1 MPDYPIVPCCLVLY
15 KQNAALV
22 SVVSDK
28 IEIQLVGGK
37 RKRVRSKDI
46 TLLHPGP
53 LSDLSNLHQ
62 PETDVEEAW
71 ELVGEE
77 LTDIEELSELIYGEY
92 TPISAWAT
100 WARVAEGLYFEGNPD
115 RIQSRSRTQIDADI
129 AKLEAK
135 ENAQR
140 DWNDFLKRL
149 KDRQPIES
157 DFQRLGEVEQLAFK
171 QTESSRILAA
181 LERSENPVS
190 AHRMLVSVGRWS
202 ETYNPYPQRF
212 SLPLEN
218 PQIECPELPEETRID
233 LTHLDSFAIDDEES
247 NDPDDAVS
255 LDNGRIWVHVADVA
269 VLVPPDSALDLEA
282 RSRAAN
288 LYLPEGVTH
297 MLPPGATTR
306 LGLGLTD
313 PSPALSFGFVLS
325 AEGRPTDLKVTPSW
339 VKVTRK
345 SYTEAEALMEEQ
357 PFAELKRFAQMYREF
372 RMRAGAVDLDLPEIN
387 MRVGADGEI
396 RIRPSLPL
404 TSRAMVTELML
415 MTGEA
420 TASFALENSIAVP
433 FATQPAPDSPQQPVD
448 MAARFAYRR
457 QMKPSKAKTL
467 EAPHAGLGLS
477 IYTRVTSPLRRY
489 LDLVVHQQLRA
500 FLSGQN
506 PMSIATIS
514 ERIGSSELA
523 SGKVRRAERM
533 SNLHW
538 KLIYLQ
544 RQPKWRGRGLV
555 VEKQDQRI
563 TVLIPALALETKI
576 RYSESADLNDE
587 LRLTVREVDVPDQTA
602 WFRVLSDSANG

>member
-129 AKLEAK
+129 AKREAK

-269 VLVPPDSALDLEA
+269 ALVPPDSVLDLEA

-297 MLPPGATTR
+297 MLPPGVTTR

-339 VKVTRK
+339 VKVTRN

-357 PFAELKRFAQMYREF
+357 PFTELKRFAQMYRES

-420 TASFALENSIAVP
+420 TASFVLENSIAVP

-448 MAARFAYRR
+448 IAARFAYRR

-506 PMSIATIS
+506 PMSIATVS

-576 RYSESADLNDE
+576 RYSGSTDLNDE

-602 WFRVLSDSANG
+602 WFRVLSN